1 MKKVHFNLST
11 NLWSHKSS
19 TNTTL
24 VVSEDSTI
32 KSEDFK
38 VTDNADIIE
47 ADICELESA
56 LRAVEDNFMEIE
68 QNITIV
74 EQDIENREVEMK
86 QMEKEIL
93 QIEELSEKMKSCDDR
108 SRYQFV
114 LEVQNINLQ
123 RILSE
128 RRQYHLCCDCGT
140 ISCPVLK
147 IFSSNNACVQCRSL
161 FYFLKYH
168 HHEDEMLCI
177 YLIQCLSN

>member
-1 MKKVHFNLST
+1 M
-11 NLWSHKSS
+11 
-19 TNTTL
+19 

-38 VTDNADIIE
+38 VTENADIIE

-74 EQDIENREVEMK
+74 EQDIETREVEMK

-93 QIEELSEKMKSCDDR
+93 QIEELSEKSCDDR

-123 RILSE
+123 RNSVRE
-128 RRQYHLCCDCGT
+128 ET
-140 ISCPVLK
+140 ISAVL
-147 IFSSNNACVQCRSL
+147 
-161 FYFLKYH
+161 
-168 HHEDEMLCI
+168 
-177 YLIQCLSN
+177 